1 MIEDKTPIN
10 LRIAPDNNKHTN
22 GALGIKEIILSS
34 KNTDKIAYGLS
45 ALLNENQNQS
55 RKLPKTFSIGNKMI
69 SLKQEANP
77 KSCFSLELSYS
88 GNKRKCINTK
98 KTFGTVIWLT
108 PNI

>member
-1 MIEDKTPIN
+1 M
-10 LRIAPDNNKHTN
+10 
-22 GALGIKEIILSS
+22 
-34 KNTDKIAYGLS
+34 KNQYKR
-45 ALLNENQNQS
+45 

-69 SLKQEANP
+69 SLKQEANA

-98 KTFGTVIWLT
+98 KTFGIVVWLT